1 MQSRS
6 IADILSILMRTIWW
20 SALATVACLLIAY
33 PVAFGI
39 CFAPAKWR
47 PLLLLL
53 IILPFWIN
61 LLIRTYALKSVL
73 GARGVINTVLGW
85 VGVGP
90 LDMLG
95 TTPAVI
101 FGLFYVF
108 LPFMVL
114 PLYATIERLDK
125 AYLEASLDL
134 GASQAQTFF
143 NVTLP
148 LTMPGIITGIILV
161 FIPCLGMFLISDELG
176 GTTSWMIANVIQN
189 QFGSANNWPFGA
201 ALSFLLMAATII
213 VLVIQ
218 HYWQKTQQGSGGI
231 MAAQLKPGSGPLEF
245 GKRKWLQGL
254 FAATLLVL
262 YLPIFVLIAYSF
274 NIQNR
279 GGVWRGFT
287 WENYPKA
294 WNNSA
299 IYDAMINSLTIAFI
313 TTFFATIIGTLV
325 AVLLWRFKFP
335 FRAAY
340 EGAMTLPI
348 VIPEVCMGVA
358 LLMFYSATGMTST
371 FAKAIWPF
379 NLWTIIIAHIAFC
392 FPFVAIVVRSQA
404 GWFQQAA

>member
-1 MQSRS
+1 LEDWRS
-6 IADILSILMRTIWW
+6 NIKAFWTLAAPGTFWLVLFFLIPLTFLFVLSFSTQTGPNDYSYFDTLQHYAKSVNTDILSILMRTIWW

-39 CFAPAKWR
+39 CFVPVKWR

-218 HYWQKTQQGSGGI
+218 HYWQKRS
-231 MAAQLKPGSGPLEF
+231 A
-245 GKRKWLQGL
+245 
-254 FAATLLVL
+254 
-262 YLPIFVLIAYSF
+262 
-274 NIQNR
+274 
-279 GGVWRGFT
+279 GV
-287 WENYPKA
+287 
-294 WNNSA
+294 
-299 IYDAMINSLTIAFI
+299 
-313 TTFFATIIGTLV
+313 
-325 AVLLWRFKFP
+325 
-335 FRAAY
+335 
-340 EGAMTLPI
+340 GA
-348 VIPEVCMGVA
+348 
-358 LLMFYSATGMTST
+358 
-371 FAKAIWPF
+371 
-379 NLWTIIIAHIAFC
+379 
-392 FPFVAIVVRSQA
+392 
-404 GWFQQAA
+404 